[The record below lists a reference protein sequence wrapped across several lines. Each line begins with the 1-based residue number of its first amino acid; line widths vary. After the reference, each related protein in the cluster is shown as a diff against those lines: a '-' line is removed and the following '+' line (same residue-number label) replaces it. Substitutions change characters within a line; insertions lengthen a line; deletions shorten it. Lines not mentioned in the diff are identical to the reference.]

1 MEFNKSDFL
10 QKIKN
15 IGKKDEPSKS
25 EEIKSTVSHN
35 EFDEDFGGEKI
46 SDMFYRVAPIDVD
59 EDNLIVGEKTGT
71 TMNAEVMMER
81 QGDDNGKVSRDE
93 ELPEYSTE
101 IFSAPLPVEEDVQF
115 RTEIPEGAKV
125 AEDIID
131 NVPQF
136 DIKPIEI
143 QDIDTIDIDVPDIT
157 PKDTEVDFALA
168 DENFDEEKFKQESLE
183 ELIKRENL
191 PPLPNHE
198 EEEELDQF
206 EYEKL
211 FGKQKPVPPGTT
223 QASKVPVYTPDSGYE
238 PLNVNVGKFSVV
250 VRQEYEEYL
259 KSKNPEISA
268 TYKPT
273 ETVVTER
280 IKKVKP
286 GFFNTLI
293 SLLTENPDDDKLGNR
308 TTAEKVVTVDD
319 YDSRDDIESVSEE
332 IGENMR
338 KLRFQSLALGI
349 LTALSLIMVIL
360 HRVLPSSLGNSYTA
374 PVILGVLNLL
384 VIVVSVMV
392 SRVAVRNGL
401 VVLRK
406 FKGNSDTAVAVGL
419 AGALVAGIVGLFATK
434 DYFSGEYSYYTVI
447 VLAGLLCNTLGKL
460 VMVDRV
466 KKNFEFLSSNKKFYS
481 AKIYTD
487 ENIASKMM
495 SGTLVEKPIIAYQHK
510 TDFLTNYL
518 QLSYAPDMSEE
529 VAGKIAPFTT
539 VCAVVVAVLY
549 GIMAGDV
556 VGAFSVLSLISAVS
570 IPVCALLA
578 VNVPMRSLCKKL
590 LRKGEMLCGFQG
602 VKQFCDTSAI
612 MVDASELY
620 PEGSVI
626 LNNIQA
632 FDERKL
638 DESCLGAAAVLR
650 EVKSPLASVFNDALQ
665 ESRMVL
671 PDVESVMYEDQLGLV
686 GWVNNE
692 RVLVGNRDL
701 MKKYGISV
709 PKQNFEEMY
718 RKQHKQITFVALSGV
733 LTAMLITTYRP
744 SIEVSSE
751 LQRAEYNGISLLIS
765 TSDCNIT
772 SEQISE
778 DFGVFYRSV
787 KVLPTGLGNVCK
799 EIADVHTEKSRA
811 YLATR
816 GRFTQLARAL
826 SGSVQLK
833 ANISLSVIIQLI
845 GIVLGILVMA
855 TITLYAGPQILGTVE
870 MLLYTVFWGLA
881 TMIAPSIKRP

>member
-15 IGKKDEPSKS
+15 IGKKDETPDRQ
-25 EEIKSTVSHN
+25 
-35 EFDEDFGGEKI
+35 EFDTGVDNKFCEDDFGGEKI
-46 SDMFYRVAPIDVD
+46 SEMLYRVAPIDVE

-101 IFSAPLPVEEDVQF
+101 VFSAPVPVEEDVQF
-115 RTEIPEGAKV
+115 GTDIPRGATV

-136 DIKPIEI
+136 DIKPIVI
-143 QDIDTIDIDVPDIT
+143 QDIDTIDIDIPDVT

-191 PPLPNHE
+191 PPLPKHE
-198 EEEELDQF
+198 EEEEIDQF
-206 EYEKL
+206 EYERL

-223 QASKVPVYTPDSGYE
+223 QASRVPVYTPNSNME
-238 PLNVNVGKFSVV
+238 TLNVNVGKFSVV

-273 ETVVTER
+273 ETVITEN

-286 GFFNTLI
+286 GFFNTLMEFM
-293 SLLTENPDDDKLGNR
+293 SANPEDDKLGNR

-338 KLRFQSLALGI
+338 KLRFQSLALGV
-349 LTALSLIMVIL
+349 LAAFSLVMAIL
-360 HRVLPSSLGNSYTA
+360 HRALPTSLGNSYTA
-374 PVILGVLNLL
+374 PVILGVINIL
-384 VIVVSVMV
+384 VIVAAALV
-392 SRVAVRNGL
+392 SRVAVRNGI

-406 FKGNSDTAVAVGL
+406 FKGNSDTAVAVALG
-419 AGALVAGIVGLFATK
+419 GALIAGVVGLFASK
-434 DYFSGEYSYYTVI
+434 DYFIGEYSYYTVI

-466 KKNFEFLSSNKKFYS
+466 KRNFEFISSKKKCYS

-495 SGTLVEKPIIAYQHK
+495 SGTVVEKPIIAYQHK

-518 QLSYAPDMSEE
+518 QLSYAPDMAEE

-539 VCAVVVAVLY
+539 VCAVVVALLY
-549 GIMAGDV
+549 GIMAKDV
-556 VGAFSVLSLISAVS
+556 VGAFSVLSLITAVS

-590 LRKGEMLCGFQG
+590 LRKGAMLCGFQG

-638 DESCLGAAAVLR
+638 DESCLGAAAVLK
-650 EVKSPLASVFNDALQ
+650 EVKSPLAHIFNEALQ

-701 MKKYGISV
+701 MKKYGIKV
-709 PKQNFEEMY
+709 PKQNYEEMY

-733 LTAMLITTYRP
+733 LCAMLITTYRP
-744 SIEVSSE
+744 SVEISNE

-799 EIADVHTEKSRA
+799 ETADVHTEKSRA

-826 SGSVQLK
+826 SGCVQLK

-855 TITLYAGPQILGTVE
+855 TITLYAGTQILGTIE
-870 MLLYTVFWGLA
+870 MLLYSVFWGIE
-881 TMIAPSIKRP
+881 TMIAPLIKRP